1 MSNTSQTGKGSGM
14 LFDGILVVVRGAG
27 DLATGVIYRLYQ
39 AGFPVIATETPQPLA
54 VRRTVAFAQA
64 VYDGVTEVEGVT
76 ARRVEN
82 AAAALKLAG
91 NGELPVLPDP
101 SDDIIL
107 LLHPAVL
114 VDARLLKQAGAA
126 HIDQAPLVIG
136 LGPGFEAG
144 RNCHAAIETN
154 RGHRLGRVL
163 WQNATET
170 DTGVPGDIAGFRQER
185 LLRAAVAGV
194 WHPQVD
200 FGERVQLGQVVGAI
214 ETEEISQPVAAPL
227 AGIVRGLLHAGLTV
241 QPGVKLGDIDPRPDP
256 DTIHTISD
264 KSLAIGGAALAA
276 IMFWINSGRRP

>member
-1 MSNTSQTGKGSGM
+1 M
-14 LFDGILVVVRGAG
+14 LFDSTLVLVRGAG
-27 DLATGVIYRLYQ
+27 DLATGVIYRLHQ

-64 VYDGVTEVEGVT
+64 VYDGVTAVEGVV
-76 ARRVEN
+76 ARRVED
-82 AAAALKLAG
+82 AAAAVKLAG

-101 SDDIIL
+101 SDEIII

-114 VDARLLKQAGAA
+114 VDARLFKQTGAA

-144 RNCHAAIETN
+144 RNCHAAVETN

-163 WQNATET
+163 WQGATET

-185 LLRAAVAGV
+185 LLRAAIAGV
-194 WHPQVD
+194 WQPQVE
-200 FGERVQLGQVVGAI
+200 FGERVQRGQLVGVVESGGG
-214 ETEEISQPVAAPL
+214 SQPVAAPL
-227 AGIVRGLLHAGLTV
+227 AGIVRGLLHAGLEV
-241 QPGVKLGDIDPRPDP
+241 RPGVKLGDIDPRPDP
-256 DTIHTISD
+256 DAIYTISD

-276 IMFWINSGRRP
+276 ILFWMNSGRRP